1 MHDRLTIRDDAD
13 VPRTTIAA
21 YEATR
26 RDLVRRGI
34 TAAGATALASTIPTL
49 LRVRNAFAA
58 ATGDG
63 PVLAAALA
71 VEQVAVFAYDAALA
85 KGSLSAPAQRVV
97 RQFRDHEQTHAQAL
111 GVDVRNVAGPIPRP
125 PASVADV
132 DRTLARFKLR
142 QGLAQLRTQSDI
154 LSFLI
159 ELEAVSIGAYYDA
172 VSKLKDFRLLQLA
185 AQIMANE
192 GQHATV
198 LRTVAHPREAARAV
212 PNALEKGRR

>member
-1 MHDRLTIRDDAD
+1 MDHRLIIRDDAD
-13 VPRTTIAA
+13 VARTTIAA
-21 YEATR
+21 YEETR

-34 TAAGATALASTIPTL
+34 ATAGATTLASTIPAL

-71 VEQVAVFAYDAALA
+71 IEQVAVFAYYETLA
-85 KGSLSAPAQRVV
+85 KGALSPPVAQFV
-97 RQFRDHEQTHAQAL
+97 RLFRAHEQTHAQAL
-111 GVDVRNVAGPIPRP
+111 TVDLRNLAGTTPRP
-125 PASVADV
+125 PMSVADV
-132 DRTLARFKLR
+132 DRTLARFKLKK
-142 QGLAQLRTQSDI
+142 GLAQLRTQSEI

-159 ELEAVSIGAYYDA
+159 ELEAVTIGAYYDA
-172 VSKLKDFRLLQLA
+172 VSKLKDFRLLQLG

-198 LRTVAHPREAARAV
+198 LRTLAHPRDTARAV
-212 PNALEKGRR
+212 PNALEQGRR